1 MAADRGAG
9 GRRSATIKDVAAA
22 AGVGIATVSRVFS
35 GTGSVSPATR
45 ERVLAAARDLDYR
58 PSALGRGLKLRRSGG
73 IGLVVPDVT
82 DPFCADL
89 VAGVLAC
96 ARTFGEHVVLDAAH
110 GDPAREA
117 EIVDRLVEQ
126 RVDGIIAVPAG
137 TEAAWRAA
145 ERIGAG
151 VVFADRVPPGLD
163 EAPSVLADD
172 RAGVRTL
179 TEYLVGLGHRRIA
192 FLGASPPGPPQP
204 DDGPGEAQ
212 DGPSRR
218 GGADGTGGDPGDPSG
233 AGGASGAGPPSGEPR
248 SPRVTRAGAPEEVRE
263 RAFRDTMAAVGV
275 PVEEDLVVAAR
286 HERDSAFAAAAGLLQ
301 RRGDVTAVLA
311 AGHLLGEAAV
321 LVARELD
328 LRVPADVSIAMV
340 DDVPWAELC
349 DPPLT
354 TVARPGRDIGHRA
367 CELLL
372 RDRTR
377 RTRRGPVLLPA
388 ELVIRGSCGPPRGG
402 REAGRGR
409 TRKKGAP

>member
-1 MAADRGAG
+1 MAQ
-9 GRRSATIKDVAAA
+9 RRSATIKDVAAA

-35 GTGSVSPATR
+35 GTGSVSAATR
-45 ERVLAAARDLDYR
+45 ERVLAAARELDYR

-73 IGLVVPDVT
+73 IGVVVPDVT
-82 DPFCADL
+82 EPFCAEL

-96 ARTFGEHVVLDAAH
+96 ARSLGEHVILDAAH

-117 EIVDRLVEQ
+117 EIVDRFVEQ

-137 TEAAWRAA
+137 TKAAWRAA
-145 ERIGAG
+145 AGIGAS
-151 VVFADRVPPGLD
+151 VVFADRVPPGLRD
-163 EAPSVLADD
+163 VPAVLADD

-192 FLGASPPGPPQP
+192 FLGAAPH
-204 DDGPGEAQ
+204 
-212 DGPSRR
+212 
-218 GGADGTGGDPGDPSG
+218 GADPG
-233 AGGASGAGPPSGEPR
+233 
-248 SPRVTRAGAPEEVRE
+248 VRE
-263 RAFRDTMAAVGV
+263 RAFRDTLRDLGV
-275 PVEEDLVVAAR
+275 SGDDDLLVAAR
-286 HERDSAFAAAAGLLQ
+286 YERDSAYAAAAGLLQ

-354 TVARPGRDIGHRA
+354 AVARPGHDIGYRA
-367 CELLL
+367 CEVLLS
-372 RDRTR
+372 TR
-377 RTRRGPVLLPA
+377 RTRAQPVLLPA
-388 ELVIRGSCGPPRGG
+388 ELIVRGSCGPPPRGD
-402 REAGRGR
+402 RPR
-409 TRKKGAP
+409 